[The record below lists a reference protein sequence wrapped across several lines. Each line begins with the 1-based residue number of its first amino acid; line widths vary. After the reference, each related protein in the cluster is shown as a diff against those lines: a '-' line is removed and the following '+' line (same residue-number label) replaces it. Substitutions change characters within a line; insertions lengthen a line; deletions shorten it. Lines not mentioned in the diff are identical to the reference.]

1 MFDSLGFDR
10 PTRNI
15 MTPSL
20 SIQLALL
27 YGKNS
32 DQDLEI
38 ILIETQKQTNGVD
51 CGLFAIAHL
60 VEFCSTGILNPDI
73 SFDTKQ
79 MRPHL
84 KACLESETLVKFPTI
99 QKRPNIRKRMRSK
112 HKSIPVKLH
121 CSCRLP
127 DCVGD
132 MAKCESCKI
141 NFHKYC
147 VKAVADF
154 SCPTYKFFCQ
164 KCLA

>member
-1 MFDSLGFDR
+1 
-10 PTRNI
+10 

-60 VEFCSTGILNPDI
+60 VGFCSTGILNPDI

-112 HKSIPVKLH
+112 HKSIPVQTPLLM
-121 CSCRLP
+121 S
-127 DCVGD
+127 DCVGE

-141 NFHKYC
+141 NIHKYC

-154 SCPTYKFFCQ
+154 SCPTNNFFCQ

>member
-1 MFDSLGFDR
+1 
-10 PTRNI
+10 

-60 VEFCSTGILNPDI
+60 DGFCSTGDI

-99 QKRPNIRKRMRSK
+99 QKRPISESVCALNISPYQ
-112 HKSIPVKLH
+112 SKLH

-127 DCVGD
+127 DCVGE

-147 VKAVADF
+147 VKVVADF
-154 SCPTYKFFCQ
+154 SCPTNNFFCQ